1 MNVLLKKK
9 EYIDGIEGLKK
20 FYLDSDCG
28 DSTLW
33 VVNEAAYYQ
42 VLNFPKL
49 LLDLKSH
56 GDIGLH
62 THFNSSVFNGM
73 DYIISNNN
81 EDYFIK
87 GLIEPK
93 KRLEQLLDIKID
105 IFKSGNHLKNNS
117 FFKDLYDAGFNYDV
131 TPQVS
136 TDFKDKDGDSCANY
150 TDWEDGCLPRYK
162 NGILIIP
169 EVDLGINKIK
179 DHIDNL
185 PDNAPAL
192 LRFQNHPWDYK
203 DLTLWENVLNF
214 CKKNYNVE
222 FKGFYEMIDI
232 FKEYQKNNMKV
243 KLVIWDLDEVVWDG
257 SLVENTIKNGERMVL
272 SSHLIRYLNSHG
284 IINSICSKNNFEEAK
299 KKLIELE
306 LWDYF
311 VFPKIQFSGK
321 GNLVKQIIDECNF
334 LPKNVLFIDDNH
346 SNRKEVQFYN
356 KNIMVEDEYF
366 IFKMLND
373 GRFQNIKKKN
383 RLPDY
388 KILENKNKDLIKNF
402 KGDNHRFLRDLNIKC
417 SLDVINSIDNTKII
431 NRIFELINRT
441 NQLNYTKIR
450 LESNEDIKKMVTDGD
465 YIVYIVKGKDKYAY
479 YGIIG
484 TVIFKKSNII
494 HYCFSCRMMDTMIEN
509 FIYKFFDYP
518 KININGNVTIPL
530 DKNLIIDWIKIE
542 KTVEESITK
551 NSDELNHIL
560 FRGACDIQPLIPYLR
575 DLPIVSDLNNLN
587 NDTSIY
593 HLTQNLKNELI
604 NKIKK
609 DTNQLYNEDT
619 FKININ
625 SNTDLLV
632 FSLGDT
638 YYQKILKHNE
648 TGILINN
655 SRSLEEWIEK
665 GANKKLFQSFDINE
679 KIFEEHLKE
688 FIKLYENKK
697 IIFINCPEVDSD
709 DNFGVKFKKL
719 NEILN
724 KFIDDKNI
732 FLLDI
737 TKIIKTRNDLRDNG
751 KYITHYKR
759 ESYFKIAIE
768 LKNKIIKLI
777 NNSQNKLY
785 FNKKFMTVY
794 NNKNINVE
802 IENKIVNLKII
813 NIPKKNYGVSFF
825 YNDNNCNNN
834 NLILEFECK
843 INFNEDNN
851 KIYPR
856 VYTGNE
862 WVELKEE
869 ITTEYKKFI
878 LNTKFNFK
886 SNSQWRLSSNSYY
899 PSQIIYIRNI
909 KFIK

>member
-1 MNVLLKKK
+1 MKKRTIYIGFTVDMDRAYSEQYNCLINFKKIKKNTENYNERIIKKK

-373 GRFQNIKKKN
+373 GRFQNIKKK
-383 RLPDY
+383 
-388 KILENKNKDLIKNF
+388 K
-402 KGDNHRFLRDLNIKC
+402 
-417 SLDVINSIDNTKII
+417 
-431 NRIFELINRT
+431 
-441 NQLNYTKIR
+441 
-450 LESNEDIKKMVTDGD
+450 
-465 YIVYIVKGKDKYAY
+465 
-479 YGIIG
+479 
-484 TVIFKKSNII
+484 
-494 HYCFSCRMMDTMIEN
+494 
-509 FIYKFFDYP
+509 
-518 KININGNVTIPL
+518 
-530 DKNLIIDWIKIE
+530 
-542 KTVEESITK
+542 
-551 NSDELNHIL
+551 
-560 FRGACDIQPLIPYLR
+560 
-575 DLPIVSDLNNLN
+575 
-587 NDTSIY
+587 
-593 HLTQNLKNELI
+593 
-604 NKIKK
+604 
-609 DTNQLYNEDT
+609 
-619 FKININ
+619 
-625 SNTDLLV
+625 
-632 FSLGDT
+632 
-638 YYQKILKHNE
+638 
-648 TGILINN
+648 
-655 SRSLEEWIEK
+655 
-665 GANKKLFQSFDINE
+665 
-679 KIFEEHLKE
+679 
-688 FIKLYENKK
+688 
-697 IIFINCPEVDSD
+697 
-709 DNFGVKFKKL
+709 
-719 NEILN
+719 
-724 KFIDDKNI
+724 
-732 FLLDI
+732 
-737 TKIIKTRNDLRDNG
+737 
-751 KYITHYKR
+751 
-759 ESYFKIAIE
+759 
-768 LKNKIIKLI
+768 
-777 NNSQNKLY
+777 
-785 FNKKFMTVY
+785 
-794 NNKNINVE
+794 
-802 IENKIVNLKII
+802 
-813 NIPKKNYGVSFF
+813 
-825 YNDNNCNNN
+825 
-834 NLILEFECK
+834 
-843 INFNEDNN
+843 
-851 KIYPR
+851 
-856 VYTGNE
+856 
-862 WVELKEE
+862 
-869 ITTEYKKFI
+869 
-878 LNTKFNFK
+878 
-886 SNSQWRLSSNSYY
+886 
-899 PSQIIYIRNI
+899 
-909 KFIK
+909 